1 MTYGELKK
9 RMIDFGFE
17 ESSYLG
23 DEMATS
29 EFQSSVNQARQTIAQ
44 YFPMKG
50 RYDFSQDD
58 KFAERQAEVIN
69 AIERQYQEG
78 IITEEQRDAMIAE
91 YKSKTTL
98 HRINLKDKTENNA
111 SGETVPITFDGVFDN
126 FDKMQVIVDG
136 KVYPFGDYTIEQGYI
151 VVLSYALAGDYTI
164 FFEKGIT
171 LIDSNTQ
178 DDFDIEIDPEA
189 EHLVPLLASY
199 HAWLDDDMQKAVLY
213 YNEYEQERNNL
224 MQQINERKNQP
235 KARIVGGWKWH

>member
-1 MTYGELKK
+1 MTTVVFYH
-9 RMIDFGFE
+9 
-17 ESSYLG
+17 
-23 DEMATS
+23 
-29 EFQSSVNQARQTIAQ
+29 
-44 YFPMKG
+44 
-50 RYDFSQDD
+50 
-58 KFAERQAEVIN
+58 
-69 AIERQYQEG
+69 
-78 IITEEQRDAMIAE
+78 
-91 YKSKTTL
+91 

-136 KVYPFGDYTIEQGYI
+136 KVYPFGDYIIEQGYI
-151 VVLSYALAGDYTI
+151 VVLSYALAGDFTI